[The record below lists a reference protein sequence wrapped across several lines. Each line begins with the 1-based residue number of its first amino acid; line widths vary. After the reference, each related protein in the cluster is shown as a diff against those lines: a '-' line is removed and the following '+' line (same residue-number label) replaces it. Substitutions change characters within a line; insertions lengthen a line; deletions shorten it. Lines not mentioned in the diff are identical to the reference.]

1 AHGRGDHDPSGA
13 GGGPTPVEV
22 SRSFAETRDSYRGRV
37 GLLPT
42 LGFFHE
48 GHLLLMEMLRERC
61 DTLVVSLFVNPTQF
75 NQPEDFQAYPRDEDR
90 DASLAA
96 EHGVDILF
104 APPESEVYP
113 GESVTTVEVIG
124 VTDEMEGRHR
134 PGHFVGVAT
143 VVAKLFAGLQP
154 DLSMFGRKDDQQVA
168 VLPALVRDLRF
179 PLQIVEAPVIRE
191 PDGLALSSRN
201 VRLSKKDRYG
211 ALAISRGL
219 FQAAEQVDA
228 GERRGDRLESTVA
241 RSMKGLEVDYVK
253 LASQRTMKP
262 IETLDQPAVLA
273 VAAHVGAVR
282 LIDNVA
288 FDIVDDRPVPD
299 RGILLDE
306 PSELTAMP

>member
-1 AHGRGDHDPSGA
+1 MEVTRTFA
-13 GGGPTPVEV
+13 GT
-22 SRSFAETRDSYRGRV
+22 RSLYEGTV

-48 GHLLLMEMLRERC
+48 GHLMLMDLLRERC

-75 NQPEDFQAYPRDEDR
+75 NDPEDFDAYPRDEER
-90 DASLAA
+90 DADLALGHEA
-96 EHGVDILF
+96 DILF
-104 APPESEVYP
+104 APALHEVYR
-113 GESVTTVEVIG
+113 GVSVTTVEVTG

-154 DLSMFGRKDDQQVA
+154 DLAMFGRKDAQQLA
-168 VLPALVRDLRF
+168 VLRAMVNDLRF
-179 PLQIVEAPVIRE
+179 PIDIVEAPVVRE

-201 VRLSKKDRYG
+201 VLLSTTDREK

-228 GERRGDRLESTVA
+228 GERRGDRLEGTVT
-241 RSMKGLEVDYVK
+241 RSLKGLDVDYVK
-253 LASQRTMKP
+253 LASQATMKP
-262 IETLDQPAVLA
+262 IATLDQPAVLA
-273 VAAHVGAVR
+273 VAATVGPVR

-288 FDIVDDRPVPD
+288 FDFADEAPVPD
-299 RGILLDE
+299 RGALLE
-306 PSELTAMP
+306 ERSLLTALP

>member
-1 AHGRGDHDPSGA
+1 M
-13 GGGPTPVEV
+13 
-22 SRSFAETRDSYRGRV
+22 

-48 GHLLLMEMLRERC
+48 GHLAIIDLLRERC

-75 NQPEDFQAYPRDEDR
+75 DDEQDFEAYPRDEER
-90 DASLAA
+90 DAALAR
-96 EHGVDILF
+96 EHSVDILF
-104 APPESEVYP
+104 APPVEEVYR
-113 GESVTTVEVIG
+113 GISQTTVEVTG

-154 DLSMFGRKDDQQVA
+154 DVAMFGRKDAQQLA
-168 VLPALVRDLRF
+168 VLRAMVNDLRF
-179 PLQIVEAPVIRE
+179 PIAIVEAPVVRE

-201 VRLSKKDRYG
+201 VRLSTIEREQ

-228 GERRGDRLESTVA
+228 GERRADRLEGTVS
-241 RSMKGLEVDYVK
+241 RSMSNLDIDYVK
-253 LASQRTMKP
+253 LASQATMKP
-262 IETLDQPAVLA
+262 IDSLDQPAVLA
-273 VAAHVGAVR
+273 VAATVGSVR

-288 FDIVDDRPVPD
+288 FDFDDGKPVPD
-299 RGILLDE
+299 RGIILEE
-306 PSELTAMP
+306 PSILTEKTPSAGASS

>member
-1 AHGRGDHDPSGA
+1 MEVTRGFD
-13 GGGPTPVEV
+13 
-22 SRSFAETRDSYRGRV
+22 ETRHLYRGRV

-48 GHLLLMEMLRERC
+48 GHLLLMDRLRERC

-75 NQPEDFQAYPRDEDR
+75 NQPEDFEAYPRDEER
-90 DASLAA
+90 DAALAA
-96 EHGVDILF
+96 QHGVDILF
-104 APPESEVYP
+104 APPEAEVYP

-124 VTDEMEGRHR
+124 VTDEMEGKHR

-154 DLSMFGRKDDQQVA
+154 DLSMFGRKDAQQLA
-168 VLPALVRDLRF
+168 VLRAMVRDLRF
-179 PLQIVEAPVIRE
+179 PIEIVEAPVVRE

-201 VRLSKKDRYG
+201 VRLGKRDRYE
-211 ALAISRGL
+211 ALAISKGL

-228 GERRGDRLESTVA
+228 GERRGARLESTVA
-241 RSMKGLEVDYVK
+241 RSMKSLEVDYVK
-253 LASQRTMKP
+253 LASQQTMKP
-262 IETLDQPAVLA
+262 IEMLGQPAVLA

-288 FDIVDDRPVPD
+288 FDMVDGKPVPD

-306 PSELTAMP
+306 ASTLTAMP